1 MTRPSFCKL
10 DPCRYAACDCESS
23 SEQKAAG
30 EFLRRKALESERA
43 NGHKEKHSE
52 GTPRTDALL
61 RGINEGRRP
70 HQQYV
75 VPAEIEELARQL
87 ERELAAANAEIET
100 MQLEIIKLRG
110 SYAAFAASATPEISD
125 NDRRW
130 RFLEHGCQWV
140 SWTPINGQT
149 VSFDPRNLTGYSG
162 DLNDM
167 RGQADIEL
175 RKHLEILRAGLAAA
189 DNTTAREGKDG

>member
-1 MTRPSFCKL
+1 MPPTRCGHDPYVDMQLLHVGQRQQRRTVPPMRRAHRKAPGSWSLERGHDQRAEPAFAGCPQGTEMTRPSFCKL

-87 ERELAAANAEIET
+87 ERELRSEE
-100 MQLEIIKLRG
+100 R
-110 SYAAFAASATPEISD
+110 
-125 NDRRW
+125 
-130 RFLEHGCQWV
+130 
-140 SWTPINGQT
+140 
-149 VSFDPRNLTGYSG
+149 
-162 DLNDM
+162 
-167 RGQADIEL
+167 
-175 RKHLEILRAGLAAA
+175 
-189 DNTTAREGKDG
+189 